1 MKLLTND
8 GSERSYPS
16 YYLYS
21 RLRGR
26 VINGLDYL
34 RRSVPEVARGYVD
47 REHKWVYLQMNNRLR
62 DMLWPFFFYREIRRV
77 SEWLRLGDVSSQL
90 ESSLLSEEIK
100 EIFLESVDITF
111 RVERLETLLSM
122 ISKGFKG
129 LKNSFDRKGIKAFE
143 ETFMNSFLSMMSGSV
158 TYPALREFFRYMID
172 FRNLMSLYKYIRWN
186 IDTIPL
192 FLLGGNIGKN
202 ELRKALSSGDIFVV
216 NQLFSRRLNIDID
229 NPSELEVGLYR
240 GLRSILKRR
249 YLMSPVEPVVIPYY
263 LWNLHVESI
272 LIGL

>member
-1 MKLLTND
+1 MRPLTDD
-8 GSERSYPS
+8 GSERSYPPH
-16 YYLYS
+16 YLYS

-26 VINGLDYL
+26 VINGIDYL
-34 RRSVPEVARGYVD
+34 RKSVPEVARGYVD

-62 DMLWPFFFYREIRRV
+62 NMLWPFFFYREIRRV

-90 ESSLLSEEIK
+90 ESSLLSEGIK
-100 EIFLESVDITF
+100 EIFLKSVDITL
-111 RVERLETLLSM
+111 RIERLETLLSM

-129 LKNSFDRKGIKAFE
+129 LKNAFDRKGIKAFE
-143 ETFMNSFLSMMSGSV
+143 ETFMNSFLIMSGSV

-172 FRNLMSLYKYIRWN
+172 FRNLMSLYKYMRWN

-192 FLLGGNIGKN
+192 FLSGGNIGRD
-202 ELRKALSSGDIFVV
+202 ELRKALSSGDLFVV
-216 NQLFSRRLNIDID
+216 NQLLSRRLNIDID

-240 GLRSILKRR
+240 GLRRILKRR